1 MSGHSKWH
9 NIKLRKGK
17 ADAQRGQ
24 LFTKLSK
31 EIIVAAR
38 SGSPDP
44 EANFRLKMA
53 VAKARDNNMPIDT
66 IKRAIARAS
75 GTGKGEA
82 LDEIRYEGYGPAGV
96 AVIVDAVTD
105 NRNRTASEMRYVFS
119 RNGGNLGESG
129 SVSWLFEERG
139 VITIPTRAEVRG
151 TTSISEDE
159 LIECAVVDG
168 VLDVKHEGETA
179 DVITEPRALGT
190 VRAEIDRTLLTPR
203 GLKPESAS
211 LELVARAMVPISA
224 ADAPAVLR
232 LLDAL
237 EEHDDVT
244 HVYSNADIPIAV
256 LEALA

>member
-9 NIKLRKGK
+9 NIKLKKGK
-17 ADAQRGQ
+17 VDAQRGQ

-38 SGSPDP
+38 SGLPDP
-44 EANFRLKMA
+44 EANFKLKMA
-53 VAKARDNNMPIDT
+53 VAKARDNNMPMDN

-75 GTGKGEA
+75 GAGKGDVFE
-82 LDEIRYEGYGPAGV
+82 EIRYEGYGPNGV

-119 RNGGNLGESG
+119 RNGGNLGETG
-129 SVSWLFEERG
+129 SVGWLFEERG
-139 VITIPTRAEVRG
+139 VISIPTAGITEN
-151 TTSISEDE
+151 E
-159 LIECAVVDG
+159 LLDCAIVDG
-168 VLDVKHEGETA
+168 VVDVKLDGDGA
-179 DVITEPRALGT
+179 DIITEPRALGQ
-190 VRAEIDRTLLTPR
+190 VRAELERTLLQTR
-203 GLKPESAS
+203 GLKVAAAS
-211 LELVARAMVPISA
+211 LELVAKSHVDVTRDS
-224 ADAPAVLR
+224 APAVLK

-244 HVYSNADIPIAV
+244 HVYSNAEIPVDV

>member
-9 NIKLRKGK
+9 NIRLKKGK
-17 ADAQRGQ
+17 VDAQRGQ

-53 VAKARDNNMPIDT
+53 VAKARDNNMPMDN
-66 IKRAIARAS
+66 IKRAIARAT
-75 GTGKGEA
+75 GAGKGDAYE
-82 LDEIRYEGYGPAGV
+82 EIRYEGYGPHGV
-96 AVIVDAVTD
+96 AVIVDVVTD

-129 SVSWLFEERG
+129 SVAWLFEERG
-139 VITIPTRAEVRG
+139 VITIPVAGITE
-151 TTSISEDE
+151 EE
-159 LIECAVVDG
+159 LLECAVVDG
-168 VLDVKHEGETA
+168 VLDVKVEGDTA
-179 DVITEPRALGT
+179 DVICEPRALGQ
-190 VRAEIDRTLLTPR
+190 VRAEIERALLAPR
-203 GLKPESAS
+203 GLALASAS
-211 LELVARAMVPISA
+211 IELVAKSTVPLSRE
-224 ADAPAVLR
+224 DAPAVLR

-237 EEHDDVT
+237 EDHDDVT
-244 HVYSNADIPIAV
+244 HVYSNADIPVAV

>member
-9 NIKLRKGK
+9 NIRLRKGK

-38 SGSPDP
+38 SGVPDP
-44 EANFRLKMA
+44 EANFKLKIA
-53 VAKARDNNMPIDT
+53 VTRARDANMPMDN

-75 GTGKGEA
+75 GEGKGETYE
-82 LDEIRYEGYGPAGV
+82 EIRYEGYGPSGV
-96 AVIVDAVTD
+96 AVIVDAVSD

-119 RNGGNLGESG
+119 RNGGNLGETN
-129 SVSWLFEERG
+129 SVGWLFEERG
-139 VITIPTRAEVRG
+139 VIVVPATG
-151 TTSISEDE
+151 ISEE
-159 LIECAVVDG
+159 LLLDAAVTDG
-168 VLDVKHEGETA
+168 VIDV
-179 DVITEPRALGT
+179 
-190 VRAEIDRTLLTPR
+190 VRSGDTAEIITQPRELAAVRDHIERTLLGPSNR
-203 GLKPESAS
+203 QVVSATLDLRAKS
-211 LELVARAMVPISA
+211 VVAVSA
-224 ADAPAVLR
+224 DDAPSVLR

-244 HVYSNADIPIAV
+244 HVYSNADIPDAV

>member
-9 NIKLRKGK
+9 NIRLKKGK
-17 ADAQRGQ
+17 VDAQRGQ

-53 VAKARDNNMPIDT
+53 VAKARDNNMPVDN
-66 IKRAIARAS
+66 IKRAIARAA
-75 GTGKGEA
+75 GAGKGEA
-82 LDEIRYEGYGPAGV
+82 YEEIRYEGYGPHGV

-119 RNGGNLGESG
+119 RNGGNLAETG
-129 SVSWLFEERG
+129 SVGWLFEERG
-139 VITIPTRAEVRG
+139 VITIPVAG
-151 TTSISEDE
+151 ISEED
-159 LIECAVVDG
+159 LLECAVVDG
-168 VLDVKHEGETA
+168 VLDVKVEGDTA
-179 DVITEPRALGT
+179 DIVTEPRALGP
-190 VRAEIDRTLLTPR
+190 VRDKVERALLAPR
-203 GLKPESAS
+203 GLKITSAS
-211 LELVARAMVPISA
+211 LELVAKSTA
-224 ADAPAVLR
+224 AVSRDDAPAVLR

-237 EEHDDVT
+237 EDHDDVT
-244 HVYSNADIPIAV
+244 HVYSNADIPMAV

>member
-17 ADAQRGQ
+17 VDAQRGQ

-44 EANFRLKMA
+44 EANFKLKMA
-53 VAKARDNNMPIDT
+53 VAKARDNNMPVDN
-66 IKRAIARAS
+66 IKRAIARA
-75 GTGKGEA
+75 GGAGKGDAYE
-82 LDEIRYEGYGPAGV
+82 EMRYEGFGLAGV

-105 NRNRTASEMRYVFS
+105 NRNRTASEMRYIFS
-119 RNGGNLGESG
+119 RNGGNLGETG
-129 SVSWLFEERG
+129 SVGWLFEERG
-139 VITIPTRAEVRG
+139 VITIPTTGV
-151 TTSISEDE
+151 SEDD
-159 LIECAVVDG
+159 LLECAVVDG
-168 VLDVKHEGETA
+168 VIDVQVEGDTA
-179 DVITEPRALGT
+179 DVITQPRALGQ
-190 VRAEIDRTLLTPR
+190 VRAEIERTLLAPR
-203 GLKPESAS
+203 RLSVISAS
-211 LELVARAMVPISA
+211 LELVAKTQVQVPRESA
-224 ADAPAVLR
+224 SAVLK

-244 HVYSNADIPIAV
+244 HVFSNADIAVDV